1 MEGMNL
7 NNKSVNLQEG
17 GSVSSAIAP
26 MLEEFKKMAQDGMQ
40 PEEIVASMMNN
51 GVSGTQMSQVLEA
64 VGYTPDA
71 IVQLFQTVEL
81 AERQKV
87 EQQPTEPE
95 VDMDQRIAQ
104 MANDV
109 GQQVVEEATPE
120 QPMMQFGG
128 TGNRGAGPIFGR
140 NGSIPRP
147 IYLPPAPAK
156 SNVLGAAFLLDDA
169 LGSFFTSE
177 DRDGDGLMDGSF
189 RDSKA
194 KRARF
199 KTSQNALNQYDI
211 NFQGND
217 PSNYMLNVDDLAE
230 GKLRTKE
237 QYQQD
242 ILDNSLVTGFNPEEQ
257 KYTGAIFSRESDFD
271 KVGKKQKEE
280 LGILGEKRKGIPG
293 FFGLREDPTINPDNT
308 LASFLSRVEGLD
320 PIQLEM
326 MAEQLKGR
334 DKETKGTGLNMN
346 FQQYA
351 DKDQTPEQLQE
362 MRSQY
367 ANIMMGS
374 PMNST
379 TDLISSTF
387 PIASG
392 KDFGESTQRSIVQ
405 VDNQDKQSIVENKES
420 FEDWAK
426 KNQVKLQMKGLTTQ
440 AQQRAAFDAESQF
453 KYGGDYLPKAQYGI
467 LGSGMGGVYADQ
479 LDFENLINN
488 MQTDYASDTQAVADS
503 QLQKENPALGATPL
517 QNQQAITGSGPGSG
531 MGSMFLDQQSLEK
544 ELGDL
549 NQIDETAD
557 SLSKDTLP
565 GPTIKK
571 TKPLDTAIGKVD
583 NFIKNDPAMRKFGDV
598 SDFGVKSANLLNE
611 MFLQEEEQNY
621 KNELRNATNA
631 DKLYSVV
638 EDPMNKRGTQDKNTG
653 LHELDNLVD
662 YYAQA
667 MYGREMYKKGGEFEP
682 HMMYDPKTGKAYE
695 AKVEADHNRFAKMG
709 FLHKDEM
716 QDGGSVTPEMKAY
729 LDALAFNK
737 EARQAIGTNDRE
749 KLKQLRLDK
758 PYSNND
764 LARDFSE
771 LQKLRQAAGLG
782 LKEEASILF
791 PHVGQQIRG
800 GINSLLGTNFEQ
812 GGELEVD
819 NDTLAALIAAGADI
833 EIL

>member
-26 MLEEFKKMAQDGMQ
+26 MFEEFKKMAQDGMQ

-51 GVSGTQMSQVLEA
+51 GVTGTQMSQVLEA

-81 AERQKV
+81 AEREKV
-87 EQQPTEPE
+87 QQQPTEPE

-104 MANDV
+104 MANEV

-120 QPMMQFGG
+120 QPMMMFGG
-128 TGNRGAGPIFGR
+128 TGNRGAGPIFGGD
-140 NGSIPRP
+140 GSIPRP

-199 KTSQNALNQYDI
+199 KTSQNALNQYKID
-211 NFQGND
+211 FQGND

-230 GKLRTKE
+230 GKLRTRE

-242 ILDNSLVTGFNPEEQ
+242 ILNNSLITGFNPEEQ
-257 KYTGAIFSRESDFD
+257 RYTGAIFSRESDIN
-271 KVGKKQKEE
+271 KIGKKQKEE
-280 LGILGEKRKGIPG
+280 LGLQGEKREGLAG
-293 FFGLREDPTINPDNT
+293 FFGLRKDPTKDPNNT
-308 LASFLSRVEGLD
+308 LGSFLDRVEGLD
-320 PIQLEM
+320 PMQLEM
-326 MAEQLKGR
+326 MADQIKGR
-334 DKETKGTGLNMN
+334 NERTKDTGLNMN

-362 MRSQY
+362 LRSQY

-379 TDLISSTF
+379 TDLISSNF

-392 KDFGESTQRSIVQ
+392 KDFGESTERSIVQ

-426 KNQVKLQMKGLTTQ
+426 KNQVKLQMRGYTTQ

-453 KYGGDYLPKAQYGI
+453 RYGGDYLPKAQI
-467 LGSGMGGVYADQ
+467 LGEFDPNNPFGLPDFSQMGQTSYINPDTGMPYEAGPDAPIAVNENNPIQ
-479 LDFENLINN
+479 LDEVVVTGQGSPTKLEPKPIKPFDINIEAPELQPIQMPE
-488 MQTDYASDTQAVADS
+488 MQTASNAD
-503 QLQKENPALGATPL
+503 
-517 QNQQAITGSGPGSG
+517 
-531 MGSMFLDQQSLEK
+531 
-544 ELGDL
+544 
-549 NQIDETAD
+549 
-557 SLSKDTLP
+557 
-565 GPTIKK
+565 PTVKR
-571 TKPLDTAIGKVD
+571 TNRLDTAIGKVD
-583 NFIKNDPAMRKFGDV
+583 NFIKNDPTMRKFGDV
-598 SDFGVKSANLLNE
+598 SDFAVKGANLVNE
-611 MFLQEEEQNY
+611 MFLQREEQNY

-682 HMMYDPKTGKAYE
+682 HMMFDPKTGKGYE
-695 AKVEADHNRFAKMG
+695 AKVPADHERMAEMG
-709 FLHKDEM
+709 YLHKDEM
-716 QDGGSVTPEMKAY
+716 QDGGPVTSEMKAY

-749 KLKQLRLDK
+749 KLKKLRLDK

-764 LARDFSE
+764 LARDYSE

-782 LKEEASILF
+782 VVEEASILF

-800 GINSLLGTNFEQ
+800 GINSILGTNFEQ
-812 GGELEVD
+812 GGEVEVD

>member
-26 MLEEFKKMAQDGMQ
+26 MFEEFKKMAQDGMQ

-87 EQQPTEPE
+87 QQQMTEPE
-95 VDMDQRIAQ
+95 ADMDQRIAQ
-104 MANDV
+104 MANEV
-109 GQQVVEEATPE
+109 GQQVVEESTPE

-140 NGSIPRP
+140 DGSIPRP

-199 KTSQNALNQYDI
+199 KTSQNALNQYKID
-211 NFQGND
+211 FQGND

-230 GKLRTKE
+230 GKIRTRE
-237 QYQQD
+237 QYQED
-242 ILDNSLVTGFNPEEQ
+242 ILNNSLVTGFNPEEQ
-257 KYTGAIFSRESDFD
+257 KYTGAIFSRESDID
-271 KVGKKQKEE
+271 KIGKNQKKE
-280 LGILGEKRKGIPG
+280 LGLQGEKRKGLAG
-293 FFGLREDPTINPDNT
+293 FFGLREDPIKDPNNT
-308 LASFLSRVEGLD
+308 LGSFLDRVEGLD
-320 PIQLEM
+320 PMQLEM
-326 MAEQLKGR
+326 MSDQLKGR
-334 DKETKGTGLNMN
+334 NKRTKGTGLGMN

-362 MRSQY
+362 LRSQY

-379 TDLISSTF
+379 IDLMSSTF

-405 VDNQDKQSIVENKES
+405 VDNQDEQPVVENKES

-426 KNQVKLQMKGLTTQ
+426 KNQVKLQMNGLTTQ
-440 AQQRAAFDAESQF
+440 AQQRAAFDAESEF
-453 KYGGDYLPKAQYGI
+453 KLKYGGDYLPKAQM
-467 LGSGMGGVYADQ
+467 LGEFDPNNPFGLPDFSQMGQTSYINPDTGMPYEAGPDAPIAVDENNPIQ
-479 LDFENLINN
+479 LDEVVVTAQGSPIKLEPKPIKPFDINIEAPELQPIQMPE
-488 MQTDYASDTQAVADS
+488 MQTAS
-503 QLQKENPALGATPL
+503 NP
-517 QNQQAITGSGPGSG
+517 
-531 MGSMFLDQQSLEK
+531 D
-544 ELGDL
+544 
-549 NQIDETAD
+549 
-557 SLSKDTLP
+557 
-565 GPTIKK
+565 PTIKR
-571 TKPLDTAIGKVD
+571 TKRLDTAIGKVD
-583 NFIKNDPAMRKFGDV
+583 NFIKNNPAMRKFGDV
-598 SDFGVKSANLLNE
+598 SDFAVKGANLVNE
-611 MFLQEEEQNY
+611 MFLQREEQNY

-653 LHELDNLVD
+653 LYELDNLVD

-682 HMMYDPKTGKAYE
+682 HMMYDPKTGKGYE
-695 AKVEADHNRFAKMG
+695 AKVPGDHERMAEMG
-709 FLHKDEM
+709 YLHADEM
-716 QDGGSVTPEMKAY
+716 KKAGKKVMS
-729 LDALAFNK
+729 A
-737 EARQAIGTNDRE
+737 
-749 KLKQLRLDK
+749 
-758 PYSNND
+758 
-764 LARDFSE
+764 
-771 LQKLRQAAGLG
+771 
-782 LKEEASILF
+782 
-791 PHVGQQIRG
+791 
-800 GINSLLGTNFEQ
+800 
-812 GGELEVD
+812 GGEVEVD